1 MALRVIADRAADSGF
16 HVLDPGAHLVNLQQ
30 PEHVSALITARVE
43 AVR

>member
-1 MALRVIADRAADSGF
+1 MALRIIADRAADSTF

-30 PEHVSALITARVE
+30 PEHVPALVAAQVE